1 MAKHFGKWRSSL
13 FLTTLKHRGGGG
25 GRVSFNLSVFVFV
38 DAKTKY
44 KDTERSYDRVEKVRE
59 SVQIGKQQRG
69 RGETEMKVKKETKEQ
84 QSEGSRGSRF

>member
-44 KDTERSYDRVEKVRE
+44 KDTESD
-59 SVQIGKQQRG
+59 QT
-69 RGETEMKVKKETKEQ
+69 TEW
-84 QSEGSRGSRF
+84 RR